1 MTYTVLSN
9 KIEVLEPDAEG
20 FIAIQVREHRQC
32 TEADGTHMVGE
43 LYYHRTVHMPDHDA
57 ANDHATVKAICESI
71 HDADWKSKYQAKL
84 DAEAA
89 EAEAERLEQ
98 ERIAAE
104 QEAAKVAEQEAAQ
117 AAEEAAEAQRVADEQ
132 ARIDAAVAAALEA
145 QSS

>member
-32 TEADGTHMVGE
+32 TEADGTHRAGE

-57 ANDHATVKAICESI
+57 TNDHPTVRAICESI
-71 HDADWKSKYQAKL
+71 HDAEWKGKYQAKL

-89 EAEAERLEQ
+89 AAEAERLEQ

-104 QEAAKVAEQEAAQ
+104 AEAEAQ
-117 AAEEAAEAQRVADEQ
+117 RLAEEAAVARQ
-132 ARIDAAVAAALEA
+132 AEIDAAVAKALAA
-145 QSS
+145 QSE

>member
-43 LYYHRTVHMPDHDA
+43 LYYHRTVYMPDHDA
-57 ANDHATVKAICESI
+57 TDDHPTVRAICENI
-71 HDADWKSKYQAKL
+71 HDATWKGKYQAKL

-89 EAEAERLEQ
+89 KAEAERVEQ

-104 QEAAKVAEQEAAQ
+104 AQAAKEAEEEAAQ
-117 AAEEAAEAQRVADEQ
+117 AAEQERFN
-132 ARIDAAVAAALEA
+132 AAVAAALEA

>member
-9 KIEVLEPDAEG
+9 KIEVLDPDAEG

-32 TEADGTHMVGE
+32 TEADGTHRVGE

-57 ANDHATVKAICESI
+57 TNDHPTVRAICESI
-71 HDADWKSKYQAKL
+71 HDAEWKGKYQDKL

-89 EAEAERLEQ
+89 AAEAERLEQ

-104 QEAAKVAEQEAAQ
+104 AE
-117 AAEEAAEAQRVADEQ
+117 AEAQRLADEAAAARQ
-132 ARIDAAVAAALEA
+132 AEIDAAVAKALEA
-145 QSS
+145 QQAS